1 MGPLVPSASWFLS
14 IEPFSQ
20 LTPHPCLCFFCLLG
34 TFSFHLLEHVVP
46 LLETKFNPRWRDG
59 LSLWHKQ
66 EAAVAHK
73 SSCRGVAMLILSSP
87 NLNRPNRTFR
97 WLPLR
102 GCLQMLFLFE
112 ILVRMELMA
121 QPIPQTP
128 FFELKTMTVCIYCY
142 LQSFPLR
149 DFNKK
154 SKQMQIF
161 LLKPFLPIDCKA
173 DGVKNSFFYWVQSK
187 LFILML
193 TQELFKNN

>member
-1 MGPLVPSASWFLS
+1 
-14 IEPFSQ
+14 
-20 LTPHPCLCFFCLLG
+20 
-34 TFSFHLLEHVVP
+34 
-46 LLETKFNPRWRDG
+46 
-59 LSLWHKQ
+59 
-66 EAAVAHK
+66 
-73 SSCRGVAMLILSSP
+73 MLILSSP

-128 FFELKTMTVCIYCY
+128 FLELKTMTVCIYCY

-161 LLKPFLPIDCKA
+161 LLKPFLPIGCKA
-173 DGVKNSFFYWVQSK
+173 DGVKNSFFIGYNQSS
-187 LFILML
+187 LFSCSHRSYLKIINPVISYQLSGIINQL
-193 TQELFKNN
+193 QRDGLHKY